1 LLPEQLKRTP
11 PDRALRVLHVIPS
24 IGVARGGPSMV
35 IRAMARG
42 QAACGLEVHV
52 ATTDDNGPDRLP
64 VAGGAPLMEAG
75 VFYWI
80 FRRQTRFYTFSW
92 PLTRWLLRRVAE
104 FDIVHIHALFSFA
117 SVIAAV
123 CARRRGIPYII
134 RPLGTLNRWGMHKR
148 HPRLKRLSFRFI
160 ESRILKEAA
169 GVQYTSQQEAL
180 EARQLG
186 VEHGLLIVPNP
197 VDLPARMPKRG
208 RFRAA
213 HPHLGDGATLVL
225 FLSRLDPKKGLDL
238 LFAAFSRVRESHPD
252 ATLVIAGDGDP
263 AFVARLKQDSDRL
276 GLAASMIWTGFLQ
289 GEEKLA
295 VLADADV
302 FVLPSYS
309 ENFGVAV
316 VEAMAAGL
324 PVIVSDQVG
333 IHHEISAS
341 RAGLVVPCSERELA
355 DAIQK
360 MITAPAFRD
369 AAGRNGQELAAQFS
383 TRAVSHQ
390 LLDVYG
396 DVVVKR
402 RKATEFGCLHRAV

>member
-1 LLPEQLKRTP
+1 
-11 PDRALRVLHVIPS
+11 
-24 IGVARGGPSMV
+24 MV

-52 ATTDDNGPDRLP
+52 ATTDDNGPGRLP
-64 VAGGAPLMEAG
+64 QPGRAPLMEAG
-75 VFYWI
+75 VCYWV

-92 PLTRWLLRRVAE
+92 PLTRWLLKRVAD

-186 VEHGLLIVPNP
+186 VDHGPLIVPNP
-197 VDLPARMPKRG
+197 VDLPAHIPEPG
-208 RFRAA
+208 AFRAA
-213 HPHLGDGATLVL
+213 HPHLRNGAALVL

-238 LFAAFSRVRESHPD
+238 LLAAFSRVRENHPG

-263 AFVARLKQDSDRL
+263 AFVARLKQDGERL
-276 GLAASMIWTGFLQ
+276 GLGASTIWTGFLQ

-309 ENFGVAV
+309 ENFGVAI

-333 IHHEISAS
+333 IHREVAAS

-355 DAIQK
+355 EALQR
-360 MITAPAFRD
+360 MITDRAFRA
-369 AAGRNGQELAAQFS
+369 AAGRNGQKLAARFS
-383 TRAVSHQ
+383 TKSVSHQ
-390 LLDVYG
+390 LLKVYG
-396 DVVVKR
+396 EVVDQR
-402 RKATEFGCLHRAV
+402 RNPAEFGCVNRTA